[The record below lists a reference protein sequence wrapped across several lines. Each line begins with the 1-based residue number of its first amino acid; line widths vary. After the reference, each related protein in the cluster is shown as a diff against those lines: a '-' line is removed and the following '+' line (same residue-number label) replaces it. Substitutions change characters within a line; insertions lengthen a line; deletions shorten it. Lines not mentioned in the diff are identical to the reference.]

1 MQQILPEVLR
11 TRLDIELQ
19 IRIDNNMIQRTNST
33 IFVGRRQ
40 LPRFVE
46 SATTQRPTCSYAK
59 CISRVRN
66 CWEVWYKS
74 HRIQVMLSGIEKAE
88 SASSTQVHCLQ
99 LLVILTFFM
108 QVFKPQIRNR
118 STNVKETE

>member
-46 SATTQRPTCSYAK
+46 SATTQRPTCSYANVYRELGVVRK
-59 CISRVRN
+59 YGTRV
-66 CWEVWYKS
+66 
-74 HRIQVMLSGIEKAE
+74 IG
-88 SASSTQVHCLQ
+88 
-99 LLVILTFFM
+99 
-108 QVFKPQIRNR
+108 FK
-118 STNVKETE
+118 